1 MGGFKARAK
10 SECALSITG
19 ADCGATLNGKS
30 IRLNEIVWMNEGDEL
45 ELAFA
50 RDGARAYV
58 EVHKYTHTL
67 HSLEQHYTSTSK
79 QLRLC
84 PGRSGRTESS
94 ELEIDGCS
102 SWLW

>member
-58 EVHKYTHTL
+58 EVHKIHTHATLTRTTL
-67 HSLEQHYTSTSK
+67 HFNIETVTFVSREEWTYRK
-79 QLRLC
+79 F
-84 PGRSGRTESS
+84 
-94 ELEIDGCS
+94 
-102 SWLW
+102 